1 MATLEFNNLTSENV
15 VARTKEADLVSKKD
29 IADFVRKKTDF
40 DETVNK
46 NNKNLIQ
53 VKQKS

>member
-1 MATLEFNNLTSENV
+1 MTTLELNNLTSENV
-15 VARTKEADLVSKKD
+15 VARTKEADLGSKKD

>member
-1 MATLEFNNLTSENV
+1 MTTLELNNLTSENV
-15 VARTKEADLVSKKD
+15 VARTKEADLISKKD

>member
-1 MATLEFNNLTSENV
+1 MTTLEFNNLTSENV

-53 VKQKS
+53 VKQKT

>member
-1 MATLEFNNLTSENV
+1 MTTLELNNLTSENV

-40 DETVNK
+40 DETVDK